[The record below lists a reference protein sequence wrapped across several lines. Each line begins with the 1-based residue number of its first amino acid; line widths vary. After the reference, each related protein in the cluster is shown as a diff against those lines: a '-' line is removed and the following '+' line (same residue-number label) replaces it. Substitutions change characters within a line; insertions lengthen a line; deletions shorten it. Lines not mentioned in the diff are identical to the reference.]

1 MITLHCYP
9 GYEDSYT
16 VMEHLVYGIG
26 IACPSPLAVL
36 PLLVEEDLLHTPA
49 CEEVLRQLSD
59 GLLHLDADPCYLAYR
74 DGYRRPLSWFS
85 ASMQAALAVAAVASL
100 PPDQELLHRLL
111 RQLPNGALMSGIPG
125 NFFLEMTPEL
135 CDAKVWRALNNL
147 DLPVDLVADLQTLQ
161 TLRRKLDC
169 TPPEDGREKPYRLM
183 QSGAIHPWIVL
194 THQDTTGWDSDPQ
207 ITHRDGL
214 GWSGDVLLTGGDGFD
229 LITFSWQDPHSWYR
243 WDLAPALYKLPVPRT
258 DPQLP
263 DLPEKYIIHDRMTR
277 QDCLDNLQNG
287 QTLYLM
293 VLDRD
298 AEGNWRTDEQL
309 LENCCDYRELF
320 EEALR
325 GAELPQRWVLA
336 ADLDRPPLCLQE
348 LTRCSVVFGFRLHA
362 DTVTLTNGTDA
373 LYTFL
378 KALESYNQACQ
389 STPEQDR
396 EAKEEPHH
404 V

>member
-26 IACPSPLAVL
+26 IACPSPLEVL
-36 PLLVEEDLLHTPA
+36 PLLVEQGLLHTPA

-74 DGYRRPLSWFS
+74 DGYRRPLSGFS
-85 ASMQAALAVAAVASL
+85 ASLQAALAVAAVAAL
-100 PPDQELLHRLL
+100 PPDRELLHSL
-111 RQLPNGALMSGIPG
+111 RQQLPGGVLMSSAPG
-125 NFFLEMTPEL
+125 NFYLEMTPEL

-147 DLPVDLVADLQTLQ
+147 DLPVDLAADLQTMQ
-161 TLRRKLDC
+161 ALRRRLDYA
-169 TPPEDGREKPYRLM
+169 PPQDGRERPYRLM
-183 QSGAIHPWIVL
+183 QSGAVYPRAVL

-214 GWSGDVLLTGGDGFD
+214 GWSGDILLTGGDGFD

-263 DLPEKYIIHDRMTR
+263 DLPEKYIIRDRMTR
-277 QDCLDNLQNG
+277 QDCLDNLQQG
-287 QTLYLM
+287 QTMYLM
-293 VLDRD
+293 MLDRD
-298 AEGNWRTDEQL
+298 AEGNWCTGEQL

-320 EEALR
+320 EEALH
-325 GAELPQRWVLA
+325 GAELLQRWVLA

-348 LTRCSVVFGFRLHA
+348 LTKCSILFGFQLYR

-378 KALESYNQACQ
+378 KALESYGEACHD
-389 STPEQDR
+389 PLEEDL
-396 EAKEEPHH
+396 EAEEKLPH